1 MTWGA
6 SIATLA
12 ALGLAACAPSIA
24 TQKDRFDY
32 LESYI
37 DQELDQKTHCTQRT
51 VTFTKTTREGFDDYD
66 HYAVEGC
73 GQHTELITQVQQ
85 RSMGSSV
92 VTSPHWRV
100 VPSKGAF
107 VEAANEQLRRTATFE
122 MDCQSLAFEI
132 LDGSM
137 APMRE
142 VMSSS
147 VGVTGC
153 GKKQLYRVTCVHSG
167 YNGKEHEISC
177 KSMPGSSAPSP

>member
-51 VTFTKTTREGFDDYD
+51 VTFTKTTREGFEDYD

-92 VTSPHWRV
+92 VTSP
-100 VPSKGAF
+100 
-107 VEAANEQLRRTATFE
+107 FE

-177 KSMPGSSAPSP
+177 QSMPGSSAPSP